1 MSNLVIGLKGTKEM
15 IVQRHHL
22 SSITGNIGASVLST
36 HHVVLLMELAAR
48 NAIEGRLP
56 EGKITV
62 GTAIKINHFAAAPL
76 GAKVRAEGY
85 LKLIEGRKLVFDVVA
100 YVDSEKISEGENE
113 QLIVSADNFLNKV
126 IRKQVKLRKDWD
138 V

>member
-1 MSNLVIGLKGTKEM
+1 MADIVVGLKGIQEM

-22 SSITGNIGASVLST
+22 ASITGNIGASALST

-56 EGKITV
+56 KGKMTV
-62 GTAIKINHFAAAPL
+62 GTAIKINHLAAAPL

-85 LKLIEGRKLVFDVVA
+85 LKLIQKRKLIFDVVA
-100 YVDSEKISEGENE
+100 FDDFEKISEGENE
-113 QLIVSADNFLNKV
+113 QIIVSAENFLNNL
-126 IRKQVKLRKDWD
+126 IGKQVNLIKE
-138 V
+138 